1 MKWVEAGLTAVLFI
15 VGFLVLAV
23 RLASVQI
30 TDSAQY
36 RYDNARQSVRRIQ
49 TGGPRGRILDRHGVP
64 LADNR
69 PSVSIACLP
78 AHFQQRTW
86 AGTTSEISNAIERV
100 GRLIGRE
107 SKLAERTIRRHVR
120 QSLALPLVVW
130 HDISE
135 RELAVFAEHSTEY
148 PGFEIEESIE
158 RVYPQGALAA
168 HILGYVGRDRGD
180 ALAGDEKFNFFAPE
194 MRGRA
199 GLEIYYD
206 SFLRGVSGERK
217 VLVDARGFAIEEWT
231 VVEARKGPDLKLSID
246 ARIQAAVEKQL
257 EGEKGACAV
266 IDPQTGEVLAL
277 ASAPGFN
284 PNDFVPTLN
293 PALYEQLSK
302 DPAKPLLNRVSG
314 GAYAPGSTFKP
325 ITALAG
331 LSVGF
336 PPRVAHECVGVYG
349 LHNLK
354 LHCSARWGHGA
365 LDMRHALMKSC
376 NPYFCNLAI
385 DIGTNALIRAAKTF
399 GLGEKTGLDL
409 GVDMA
414 GTVPDAEWKMAM
426 YHEKWFL
433 GDLAQ
438 MSIGQG
444 MLLVSPLQMARVAGA
459 IGTGYLVTPHLKRDL
474 PVEKKELPYAPM
486 DLKVVRDGM
495 RMVVNGDGDS
505 RGTGW
510 RAGEGLS
517 VVACGKTGTAEIGK
531 GETRRKNTWFIAY
544 APEKN
549 PTVAI
554 AMVIEN
560 GESGGG
566 TTAPKVGAVLREI
579 FN

>member
-1 MKWVEAGLTAVLFI
+1 MKWVEAGLVAVLFV

-30 TDSAQY
+30 TDSSRY

-78 AHFQQRTW
+78 AYFQKKTW
-86 AGTTSEISNAIERV
+86 DATTLEISNAITRV
-100 GRLIGRE
+100 SHLIGRD
-107 SKLAERTIRRHVR
+107 SKLSDKTIRRHVR
-120 QSLALPLVVW
+120 QSLALPLIVW
-130 HDISE
+130 PDISE

-158 RVYPQGALAA
+158 RVYPQGPLAA
-168 HILGYVGRDRGD
+168 HLLGYVGRDRGD
-180 ALAGDEKFNFFAPE
+180 AIAGDEKFNFFAPE

-217 VLVDARGFAIEEWT
+217 VLVDARGFAINEWT
-231 VVEARKGPDLKLSID
+231 VVEARKGPDLKLSLD
-246 ARIQAAVEKQL
+246 ARIQAAVEKEL
-257 EGEKGACAV
+257 EGLKGACAV
-266 IDPQTGEVLAL
+266 INPQTGEVLAL
-277 ASAPGFN
+277 ASAPRFD
-284 PNDFVPTLN
+284 PNDFVPSLD
-293 PALYEQLSK
+293 PALYEKLSK
-302 DPAKPLLNRVSG
+302 DPAKPLLNRASG

-336 PPRVAHECVGVYG
+336 PPNVAHECVGVYG

-354 LHCSARWGHGA
+354 LHCAARWGHGP

-399 GLGEKTGLDL
+399 GLGRKTGLDL

-414 GTVPDAEWKMAM
+414 GTVPDAEWKMEM

-459 IGTGYLVTPHLKRDL
+459 VGTGYLVTPRLKRDL
-474 PVEKKELPYAPM
+474 PVEKKELPYALM

-495 RMVVNGDGDS
+495 RMVVNGDKYG

-554 AMVIEN
+554 ALIVEN

-566 TTAPKVGAVLREI
+566 TAAPKVGAILREI